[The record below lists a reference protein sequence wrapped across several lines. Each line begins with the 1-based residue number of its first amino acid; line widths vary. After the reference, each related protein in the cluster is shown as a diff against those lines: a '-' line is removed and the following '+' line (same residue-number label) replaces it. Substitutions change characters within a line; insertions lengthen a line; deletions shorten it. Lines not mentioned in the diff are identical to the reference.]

1 MDQTLN
7 EFSKSSLDSA
17 NLKNQALEAAET
29 HYLRKVVY
37 SYMMG
42 IDSKTMANV
51 IATILKFSD
60 DEKRRLFENEKTKSS
75 WFS

>member
-1 MDQTLN
+1 
-7 EFSKSSLDSA
+7 
-17 NLKNQALEAAET
+17 
-29 HYLRKVVY
+29 
-37 SYMMG
+37 MMG

-60 DEKRRLFENEKTKSS
+60 DEKRRLFESEKAKSS

>member
-7 EFSKSSLDSA
+7 EFSKSSLD
-17 NLKNQALEAAET
+17 NLRNQALEAAEI

-60 DEKRRLFENEKTKSS
+60 DEKRRLFESEKTKSS